1 MQRQVV
7 VSSPTRGPHHPI
19 QHPSEAA
26 TTQKQFRR
34 RVLMLWEILIFP
46 PAVEVL
52 SRDTEVYPK
61 DGDKKEPA
69 ETKEEAAG
77 EDGED
82 NSQAGLYEQGTV
94 PYLE

>member
-1 MQRQVV
+1 M

-26 TTQKQFRR
+26 TVQKQFQRH
-34 RVLMLWEILIFP
+34 VLILWEILLFP
-46 PAVEVL
+46 PAMEVL
-52 SRDTEVYPK
+52 SGDTEVYPEG
-61 DGDKKEPA
+61 GDKKETT
-69 ETKEEAAG
+69 ETTEETAG

-94 PYLE
+94 RYLE

>member
-1 MQRQVV
+1 M
-7 VSSPTRGPHHPI
+7 VSSPTHGPHHPI

-26 TTQKQFRR
+26 TLQKQFRR
-34 RVLMLWEILIFP
+34 RVLTLREILFFP
-46 PAVEVL
+46 PAMEAV
-52 SRDTEVYPK
+52 SRDTEVYPE

-77 EDGED
+77 EDGEE

-94 PYLE
+94 RYLE